1 MIIALAMFQG
11 GLGALGGLLPM
22 LLIIGVFYV
31 LLIRPQQKRQ
41 KELQQTISQLK
52 TGDRVVTTGGI
63 IGTIT
68 TVRDTS
74 FLIRSGEKTILEIAR
89 SAVAG
94 IEKEES
100 ASAHDHNCY
109 RYSPRFVCC
118 DRPAPPARAS
128 RFLLVGN
135 KGHTR
140 SKHSPGTGSKRRHAF
155 GDAGEE

>member
-1 MIIALAMFQG
+1 MFQG

-41 KELQQTISQLK
+41 KELQQTIAQLK

-74 FLIRSGEKTILEIAR
+74 FLIRSAEKTILEIAR

-94 IEKEES
+94 IDEEEK
-100 ASAHDHNCY
+100 
-109 RYSPRFVCC
+109 
-118 DRPAPPARAS
+118 
-128 RFLLVGN
+128 
-135 KGHTR
+135 K
-140 SKHSPGTGSKRRHAF
+140 
-155 GDAGEE
+155 

>member
-1 MIIALAMFQG
+1 MIIELAMFQG
-11 GLGALGGLLPM
+11 GLGALSGLLPM

-41 KELQQTISQLK
+41 KELQQTISELK

-74 FLIRSGEKTILEIAR
+74 FLIRSADKSILEIAR

-94 IEKEES
+94 IDEEEKKS
-100 ASAHDHNCY
+100 
-109 RYSPRFVCC
+109 
-118 DRPAPPARAS
+118 
-128 RFLLVGN
+128 
-135 KGHTR
+135 
-140 SKHSPGTGSKRRHAF
+140 
-155 GDAGEE
+155 